1 MKIKTIL
8 IIVIILFYKVSYA
21 NNNQE
26 YNEIIE
32 NLRCLVCQNQSL
44 SESDSN
50 LAKDLRSKV
59 KYMLKSGKSKDDI
72 YKFMSD
78 RYTDYV
84 LYNPPLKKSTWFL
97 WYSPFLIL
105 LISAF
110 YLFYIFKKNKNTTK
124 FSNKENYNIGNV
136 EKTMPSSN
144 KKINVKYLYI
154 FLIAFIP
161 ILTFSI
167 YSYSSEYM
175 RYKVLYYFESKEPV
189 IDITVIV
196 HDDILSKITGNEV
209 LFVYARRSNGMRVP
223 LAIDI
228 FEIEKMKKNYN
239 VKLDNTMSMIKN
251 ETLSSAK
258 EIIVEARITKYK
270 KAMTMPG
277 DYIGRSLPMKINS
290 SNYILIKI
298 NSVVTGE

>member
-1 MKIKTIL
+1 MKIKTIA
-8 IIVIILFYKVSYA
+8 IIVVIFIFNIAYA
-21 NNNQE
+21 ENNQE
-26 YNEIIE
+26 YNKIIE

-50 LAKDLRSKV
+50 LAKDLRLKV
-59 KYMLKSGKSKDDI
+59 KTMLESGKSEDDI

-84 LYNPPLKKSTWFL
+84 LYNPPVKKSTWFL

-105 LISAF
+105 LISLF
-110 YLFYIFKKNKNTTK
+110 YLFLIFKKNKKNIK
-124 FSNKENYNIGNV
+124 NNDKNNNYNVKINRF
-136 EKTMPSSN
+136 KSN
-144 KKINVKYLYI
+144 KKINTKYLYI
-154 FLIAFIP
+154 FLLAFIP

-167 YSYSSEYM
+167 YAYSSEYM
-175 RYKVLYYFESKEPV
+175 RYKILYYFESKDPV
-189 IDITVIV
+189 IDITVLV

-228 FEIEKMKKNYN
+228 FEVEKMKKNYN
-239 VKLDNTMSMIKN
+239 VKLDNTMSMIKDQ
-251 ETLSSAK
+251 TLSSAK
-258 EIIVEARITKYK
+258 EIIVEARITKHK
-270 KAMTMPG
+270 KALTMPG

-298 NSVVTGE
+298 NSVVAGE

>member
-1 MKIKTIL
+1 MKIKIITV
-8 IIVIILFYKVSYA
+8 IIVIFFFNITYA
-21 NNNQE
+21 ENNQE
-26 YNEIIE
+26 YNKIIE

-50 LAKDLRSKV
+50 LAKDLRLKV
-59 KYMLKSGKSKDDI
+59 KTMLESGKSEDDI

-84 LYNPPLKKSTWFL
+84 LYNPPVKKSTWFL

-105 LISAF
+105 LLSLS
-110 YLFYIFKKNKNTTK
+110 YLFLIMKKNKKIIKNDNINNNYDVNKNTFK
-124 FSNKENYNIGNV
+124 
-136 EKTMPSSN
+136 PS
-144 KKINVKYLYI
+144 KKINTRYLYI
-154 FLIAFIP
+154 FLIAFMP

-167 YSYSSEYM
+167 YAYSSEYM
-175 RYKVLYYFESKEPV
+175 RYKIIYFFESKDPV
-189 IDITVIV
+189 IDITILI
-196 HDDILSKITGNEV
+196 HDDILSKITGNEA
-209 LFVYARRSNGMRVP
+209 LFVYARRSNGMRIP

-228 FEIEKMKKNYN
+228 FEVDKMKKNYN
-239 VKLDNTMSMIKN
+239 VKLDNTMSMIKDQ
-251 ETLSSAK
+251 TLSSAK